1 MANSGANIKACKLKG
16 QARGG
21 QGPQAGGPHQEGGD
35 IFRQE
40 VGEEGHVQVER
51 VVPDSKDVVKG

>member
-21 QGPQAGGPHQEGGD
+21 QGPHQEGGD

>member
-40 VGEEGHVQVER
+40 GGEEGHVQVGR
-51 VVPDSKDVVKG
+51 VVPESKDVVKG